1 MASLNKATLASSLQT
16 VRNVAHARRTR
27 RVVIGLLIFIVLFGL
42 LGFFAAPPLIRHIA
56 AQQLSEQLDRPATI
70 GRIALNPYTLN
81 LEADRIHIGERGGAG
96 DFVDIERLIVRPSWT
111 SLFRAAPIV
120 NEVQIDSPRFHI
132 VRYDANRFNFS
143 DLIDKFSK
151 QPAKP
156 DSKPTLFSVSNI
168 RLENGQI
175 TFDDRMLNEKH
186 VIDQWKL
193 GVPFI
198 ATLPSK
204 TDIFVKPLLRMRI
217 DGSPLAIDG
226 KTKPF
231 AASRESEVSLRFE
244 GLDVPRLLSYAPTKL
259 PVTVQTGKL
268 SSDLKLNFV
277 ISGETPTLRVT
288 GTTDLADVDVID
300 AQKAPFFAAR
310 AVHVDA
316 GLLEPLK
323 SVYHFNEI
331 RIDAPTAHL
340 ARDKD
345 GVLSVQ
351 RMFAAQPVANTVANT
366 AAGAAPASAAAS
378 TTASAA
384 TQPAASSPNAA
395 SSASSAPASGPASA
409 PSAASASSAPAV
421 ATAATAPPLDLA
433 IKRFTLS
440 DGTVEVADAA
450 ASRPVTTTLTNVGM
464 SLTDFSSIERTP
476 ARYTLKLATKNNAGT
491 LNASGT
497 FGMVAKTADVKLDLK
512 SLALPPL
519 QPYLDTATAAQVL
532 DGSLTAN
539 VALSAN
545 WAQSPPALKVG
556 ASTLDLQSLK
566 VAARGVKQ
574 PALAL
579 AQGHVALRNVDIG
592 ARKAAIDSIDATGL
606 SIDATREKD
615 GKIDLLS
622 LAGPH
627 QEAQERTAIHAVKK
641 AQEAGPAWHYTI
653 GALNL
658 KDGSATFTDNS
669 TARPVKVAFTP
680 LQLKVQQISD
690 DLTRPLPIDLQAT
703 VNKKGTLGVR
713 GDVTASPL
721 KLALKLDANRLD
733 AAAFEPY
740 FGSKLNATIA
750 SALLNAKGDVALA
763 DEPASHG
770 KSGGGLKA
778 SYRGDAAL
786 VDVRMLDKATSGP
799 FAGWRSLALTNL
811 KADYDAR
818 GTDVD
823 ASRVTFSDFYGRVL
837 LDAQGKLN
845 LSDVVAKSGDGG
857 SRSLTHDDRKDGKE
871 PVPLTPPA
879 TAEVKVASDAAPATA
894 AASTPA
900 TGQTASA
907 ATAAAPVPA
916 SAPHTTT
923 AAAGGNAQPTQTAST
938 SATVKM
944 HFGQLVLQNGRVT
957 YTDNFVKPNYTAN
970 LVAIHGTVGAFGTQ
984 STTPAPVDVAAKLA
998 ANGPLSIRGT
1008 VNPLIA
1014 KPELDLTAT
1023 AHDIELTN
1031 LTPYSAKYAG
1041 YPITKGKLNVDLH
1054 YKLENNQL
1062 SANNHLFI
1070 DQLTFG
1076 DHVDNDTAT
1085 KLPVKLAIALLK
1097 NSRGEID
1104 VDIPVSGSLDN
1115 PEFSIGGLIWRAVLN
1130 LLEKAVTAPFS
1141 LLAHAFGGG
1150 GSEDYGYVQFNAGS
1164 AKLSDDAD
1172 KKLDTIAKAL
1182 SDKPSVRIDLI
1193 GRVDPAVDEPALRTR
1208 YVDRLVKQQK
1218 LKDVVGN
1225 GESVDTSNVTVDPK
1239 EYQKYLTKAYKDA
1252 DFKKP
1257 SNFIGMTKTLPD
1269 DEMKNALAEHAPINE
1284 ASLRDLAQR
1293 RAQAVQQYFDGKI
1306 DSSRVFIVAPKLDAS
1321 GIKDKGPTTRVDF
1334 GLK

>member
-1 MASLNKATLASSLQT
+1 MASLNKATLASSLQA

-56 AQQLSEQLDRPATI
+56 AQQLSKQLDRPATI

-96 DFVDIERLIVRPSWT
+96 DFIDIERLIVRPSWM

-151 QPAKP
+151 QPSKP

-204 TDIFVKPLLRMRI
+204 TDIFVQPLLRMRI

-231 AASRESEVSLRFE
+231 AASRESDVSLRFE
-244 GLDVPRLLSYAPTKL
+244 GLDVPRLLSYSPAKL

-268 SSDLKLNFV
+268 SSDLELNFV
-277 ISGETPTLRVT
+277 MSGDTPTLRVT
-288 GTTDLADVDVID
+288 GTTDLTDVNVTD
-300 AQKAPFFAAR
+300 AQKAPFFAAH

-351 RMFAAQPVANTVANT
+351 RMFAAQP
-366 AAGAAPASAAAS
+366 AADAAAAAVPASAAAS
-378 TTASAA
+378 TTASA
-384 TQPAASSPNAA
+384 PNVA
-395 SSASSAPASGPASA
+395 SSASAPQ
-409 PSAASASSAPAV
+409 AAS
-421 ATAATAPPLDLA
+421 AATAPATEATPDAATAPLDLA

-440 DGTVEVADAA
+440 DGTVELADAA
-450 ASRPVTTTLTNVGM
+450 ASRPVTNTLTNVGM
-464 SLTDFSSIERTP
+464 SLTDFSSIAKTP
-476 ARYTLKLATKNNAGT
+476 ARYTLNLTSKNNGGT
-491 LNASGT
+491 VNASGT

-512 SLALPPL
+512 SLSLPPL

-545 WAQSPPALKVG
+545 WAQSPLALKVG

-566 VAARGVKQ
+566 VAAPGVKQ
-574 PALAL
+574 PAIAL
-579 AQGHVALRNVDIG
+579 AQGHVALKGVDVG
-592 ARKAAIDSIDATGL
+592 ARKADIDSIDATGL

-622 LAGPH
+622 LAGPPH

-658 KDGSATFTDNS
+658 KDSSATFTDNS

-690 DLTRPLPIDLQAT
+690 DLTKPLPIDLQAT
-703 VNKKGTLGVR
+703 VNKKGTLGVS

-750 SALLNAKGDVALA
+750 SALLNAKGELAFA
-763 DEPASHG
+763 DEPAGHG
-770 KSGGGLKA
+770 KAGGGLKA

-823 ASRVTFSDFYGRVL
+823 ASRVTFSNFYGRVL

-845 LSDVVAKSGDGG
+845 LSDVVAKPGDGG
-857 SRSLTHDDRKDGKE
+857 SRSLTHDDKQDGKE
-871 PVPLTPPA
+871 PIPLTPPA
-879 TAEVKVASDAAPATA
+879 TAEVRVASDASAAAPATA

-900 TGQTASA
+900 SAPQTTAAAAGGKAQNAPAAQTASA
-907 ATAAAPVPA
+907 SAPV
-916 SAPHTTT
+916 
-923 AAAGGNAQPTQTAST
+923 
-938 SATVKM
+938 KM
-944 HFGQLVLQNGRVT
+944 RFGQLVLQNGRVT

-984 STTPAPVDVAAKLA
+984 STTPAPVDIAAKLA

-1076 DHVDNDTAT
+1076 DRVDNDTAT

-1150 GSEDYGYVQFNAGS
+1150 HSADDYGYVQFDAGS
-1164 AKLSDDAD
+1164 AKLSEAAD
-1172 KKLDTIAKAL
+1172 QKLDTIAKAL

-1225 GESVDTSNVTVDPK
+1225 GESVDTSSVTVDPK

-1269 DEMKNALAEHAPINE
+1269 DDMKKALAEHAPVNE
-1284 ASLRDLAQR
+1284 ASLRELAQR

-1306 DSSRVFIVAPKLDAS
+1306 DSSRVFIVAPKLDAN

>member
-1 MASLNKATLASSLQT
+1 
-16 VRNVAHARRTR
+16 
-27 RVVIGLLIFIVLFGL
+27 
-42 LGFFAAPPLIRHIA
+42 
-56 AQQLSEQLDRPATI
+56 
-70 GRIALNPYTLN
+70 
-81 LEADRIHIGERGGAG
+81 
-96 DFVDIERLIVRPSWT
+96 
-111 SLFRAAPIV
+111 
-120 NEVQIDSPRFHI
+120 
-132 VRYDANRFNFS
+132 
-143 DLIDKFSK
+143 
-151 QPAKP
+151 
-156 DSKPTLFSVSNI
+156 
-168 RLENGQI
+168 
-175 TFDDRMLNEKH
+175 
-186 VIDQWKL
+186 
-193 GVPFI
+193 
-198 ATLPSK
+198 
-204 TDIFVKPLLRMRI
+204 
-217 DGSPLAIDG
+217 
-226 KTKPF
+226 
-231 AASRESEVSLRFE
+231 
-244 GLDVPRLLSYAPTKL
+244 
-259 PVTVQTGKL
+259 
-268 SSDLKLNFV
+268 
-277 ISGETPTLRVT
+277 
-288 GTTDLADVDVID
+288 
-300 AQKAPFFAAR
+300 
-310 AVHVDA
+310 
-316 GLLEPLK
+316 
-323 SVYHFNEI
+323 
-331 RIDAPTAHL
+331 
-340 ARDKD
+340 
-345 GVLSVQ
+345 
-351 RMFAAQPVANTVANT
+351 
-366 AAGAAPASAAAS
+366 
-378 TTASAA
+378 
-384 TQPAASSPNAA
+384 
-395 SSASSAPASGPASA
+395 
-409 PSAASASSAPAV
+409 
-421 ATAATAPPLDLA
+421 
-433 IKRFTLS
+433 
-440 DGTVEVADAA
+440 
-450 ASRPVTTTLTNVGM
+450 
-464 SLTDFSSIERTP
+464 
-476 ARYTLKLATKNNAGT
+476 
-491 LNASGT
+491 
-497 FGMVAKTADVKLDLK
+497 
-512 SLALPPL
+512 
-519 QPYLDTATAAQVL
+519 
-532 DGSLTAN
+532 
-539 VALSAN
+539 
-545 WAQSPPALKVG
+545 VG

-566 VAARGVKQ
+566 LAAPGVKQ
-574 PALAL
+574 PAVAL
-579 AQGHVALRNVDIG
+579 AKGHVALKAVDVG
-592 ARKAAIDSIDATGL
+592 ARKADIDSIDATGL
-606 SIDATREKD
+606 SIDAMREKD

-622 LAGPH
+622 LAGPPH
-627 QEAQERTAIHAVKK
+627 QQAQERTAIHAVKK

-658 KDGSATFTDNS
+658 KDSSATFTDNT

-703 VNKKGTLGVR
+703 VNRKGTLGVR

-740 FGSKLNATIA
+740 FGSRLNATVA
-750 SALLNAKGDVALA
+750 SALLNAKGDVAFA

-770 KSGGGLKA
+770 RSGGGLKA

-786 VDVRMLDKATSGP
+786 VDVRMLDKVTSGP

-845 LSDVVAKSGDGG
+845 LSDIVAKPGDGG
-857 SRSLTHDDRKDGKE
+857 SRSLTHDDKKDGKE
-871 PVPLTPPA
+871 PIPLTPPA
-879 TAEVKVASDAAPATA
+879 AAEAAGSDAHAAAPATA

-907 ATAAAPVPA
+907 ATAAAPPAA
-916 SAPHTTT
+916 SAPQTT
-923 AAAGGNAQPTQTAST
+923 AAGASQPQNAHPAQSASN
-938 SATVKM
+938 SAPVKM
-944 HFGQLVLQNGRVT
+944 RFGQLVLQNGRVT

-984 STTPAPVDVAAKLA
+984 STTPAPVDIAAKLA

-1014 KPELDLTAT
+1014 KPALDLTAT

-1054 YKLENNQL
+1054 YTLENNQL

-1076 DHVDNDTAT
+1076 DHVENDTAT

-1130 LLEKAVTAPFS
+1130 LLQRAVTAPFS

-1150 GSEDYGYVQFNAGS
+1150 NSEDYGYVQFAAGS
-1164 AKLSDDAD
+1164 AKLSDEAD
-1172 KKLDTIAKAL
+1172 QKLDTIAKAL
-1182 SDKPSVRIDLI
+1182 ADKPSVRIDLI

-1225 GESVDTSNVTVDPK
+1225 GESVDTSNVTVDSK

-1269 DEMKNALAEHAPINE
+1269 EDMKNALAEHAPIDE
-1284 ASLRDLAQR
+1284 ASLRNLAQR

-1306 DSSRVFIVAPKLDAS
+1306 DSGRVFIVAPKLDAS